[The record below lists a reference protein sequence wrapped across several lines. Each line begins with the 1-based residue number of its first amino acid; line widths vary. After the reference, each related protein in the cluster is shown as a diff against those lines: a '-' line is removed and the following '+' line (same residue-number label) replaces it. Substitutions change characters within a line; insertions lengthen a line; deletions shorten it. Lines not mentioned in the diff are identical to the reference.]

1 MVAGSLIYRGVYE
14 FIVLV
19 VPMGC
24 LRNEGLE
31 VLKRSLARSGSE
43 SPTLEWVQLDQR
55 VSEVLNVCTVSAQEL
70 VYFCFTVVVEDIG
83 ILCYCHVN
91 HGCER

>member
-31 VLKRSLARSGSE
+31 VLKEALHDQVQSLPLWSGCSLIKE
-43 SPTLEWVQLDQR
+43 SPK
-55 VSEVLNVCTVSAQEL
+55 C
-70 VYFCFTVVVEDIG
+70 
-83 ILCYCHVN
+83 
-91 HGCER
+91 